1 MEELIVPEAGT
12 VEVTSADVDID
23 LLKKQQQ
30 LSVEG
35 GGRKR
40 TVSKSKSTTSNNNNQ
55 KKDIETVVWPEFK
68 IPVLDPELGRLYIS
82 DFSLTDIDHFIR
94 NFRRDILR
102 ERNTDP

>member
-1 MEELIVPEAGT
+1 MIVPDAET

-30 LSVEG
+30 LAAEG

-55 KKDIETVVWPEFK
+55 KKDTDIVVWPEFK
-68 IPVLDPELGRLYIS
+68 IPVIDPDLGGLHIS
-82 DFSLTDIDHFIR
+82 DKTSDIDRCHIFR
-94 NFRRDILR
+94 NFRRDILWQ
-102 ERNTDP
+102 RNFDP

>member
-1 MEELIVPEAGT
+1 MIVPDAET

-30 LSVEG
+30 LAAEG

-55 KKDIETVVWPEFK
+55 KKDTDIVVWPEFK
-68 IPVLDPELGRLYIS
+68 IPVIDPDLGALHIS
-82 DFSLTDIDHFIR
+82 DKISDIDMVPFYQEFQAR
-94 NFRRDILR
+94 YSVAKEL
-102 ERNTDP
+102 

>member
-1 MEELIVPEAGT
+1 MELVVPDAET

-30 LSVEG
+30 LAVEG

-68 IPVLDPELGRLYIS
+68 IPVLDPELGSPYIS
-82 DFSLTDIDHFIR
+82 DNISH
-94 NFRRDILR
+94 
-102 ERNTDP
+102 